1 MCTVNACRWAIGQPI
16 HTIHGGKY
24 AAVCCG
30 LGSKTGNLCMAPVSK
45 GLGGRKQR
53 TNNIVASMHRLLK
66 ETLSA
71 VVRMLYS
78 SYASF
83 G

>member
-1 MCTVNACRWAIGQPI
+1 MHAGGQLASQS
-16 HTIHGGKY
+16 TQDMEESMLQL
-24 AAVCCG
+24 VV
-30 LGSKTGNLCMAPVSK
+30 SMVREQDRQFVFPVSK

-53 TNNIVASMHRLLK
+53 TNNIVASTHRLLK

-78 SYASF
+78 SYANF